1 MSRQCQVTGKKLM
14 FGNNVS
20 HANNKTRRRFMPNI
34 QDTSLYSEV
43 LNRMISVRVSVA
55 GLRTVDHKGGF
66 DAFLLDMPNAKLDVD
81 LRPIKALVE
90 KTIAA
95 KKTA

>member
-14 FGNNVS
+14 FGNSVS

-34 QDTSLYSEV
+34 QDTSLYSEA

-55 GLRTVDHKGGF
+55 GLRTVDHKGGL
-66 DAFLLDMPNAKLDVD
+66 DAFLLDTPNAKLDSD

-90 KTIAA
+90 KTLAA
-95 KKTA
+95 QKSA